1 MANLVL
7 EKRGRTIHLLKQQS
21 KAVPQNRKRRKI
33 ALAASPE
40 EFAKKDEMVAEVS
53 QPMQIDQAA
62 SEEKSDKATAPK
74 RARGKT
80 GYN

>member
-21 KAVPQNRKRRKI
+21 KPVPQNRKRRKI

-40 EFAKKDEMVAEVS
+40 EFTKKDQVALEVS
-53 QPMQIDQAA
+53 QPMQIDQSA
-62 SEEKSDKATAPK
+62 SEDRSDKATGPK